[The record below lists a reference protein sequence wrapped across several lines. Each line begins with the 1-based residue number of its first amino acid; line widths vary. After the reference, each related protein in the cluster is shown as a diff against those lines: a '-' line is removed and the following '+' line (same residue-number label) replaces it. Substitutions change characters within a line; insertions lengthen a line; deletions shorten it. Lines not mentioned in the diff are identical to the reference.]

1 MRFEKTM
8 IKLIDGLDFLVFRFW
23 LIFSFVII
31 SGAFFIKALY
41 SMEDYPYFVW
51 NKAIDV
57 AFVVLSFSIFYI
69 IFKNKDYIQE
79 KISFVVLWVLFGG
92 VALAF
97 VLLVPLVPFSDM
109 HYVSEG
115 ALLISKLDIDAI
127 KASDYLQLVIKNLKV
142 SMFYG
147 LIALVLPSNILSF
160 KIINIFLYLM
170 SSHFISLI
178 SRELGF
184 KYNKITFIVCA
195 SFIPLIS
202 YCNHI
207 YFDLPTFCLCSAA
220 LYFFIKGGNK
230 NMIFSAFFVG
240 TACGLR
246 VLAIIFLIAIC
257 VGYVFDNINKGTL
270 KRSKIL
276 IVILFIII
284 SLAIPKGLSVVVDGN
299 FRRDDAQEESIWTLF
314 YMGINDEEFGFMHN
328 EILEEGQKDFGDFIT
343 LLTSRSIGQN
353 TKLFTKKIFWEW
365 SQGTYQS
372 QRYAFG
378 YDTENALDKYQ
389 YETVVTKYV
398 LKDGQLIRQLYN
410 SLCRAQYFVLFIL
423 MCVGTISIIQNREM
437 INRFRVMYYLFFG
450 TFLVLIFY
458 ELKSRYV
465 FHCII
470 PMVTIAM
477 EGMEYLFKNHEFVK
491 CGEKRS

>member
-160 KIINIFLYLM
+160 KII
-170 SSHFISLI
+170 
-178 SRELGF
+178 
-184 KYNKITFIVCA
+184 TFIVCA

-220 LYFFIKGGNK
+220 LLDILVRGNHDSGDLETGIPYPG
-230 NMIFSAFFVG
+230 NHLNSA
-240 TACGLR
+240 
-246 VLAIIFLIAIC
+246 
-257 VGYVFDNINKGTL
+257 
-270 KRSKIL
+270 
-276 IVILFIII
+276 
-284 SLAIPKGLSVVVDGN
+284 
-299 FRRDDAQEESIWTLF
+299 
-314 YMGINDEEFGFMHN
+314 
-328 EILEEGQKDFGDFIT
+328 
-343 LLTSRSIGQN
+343 
-353 TKLFTKKIFWEW
+353 
-365 SQGTYQS
+365 
-372 QRYAFG
+372 
-378 YDTENALDKYQ
+378 
-389 YETVVTKYV
+389 
-398 LKDGQLIRQLYN
+398 
-410 SLCRAQYFVLFIL
+410 
-423 MCVGTISIIQNREM
+423 
-437 INRFRVMYYLFFG
+437 
-450 TFLVLIFY
+450 
-458 ELKSRYV
+458 
-465 FHCII
+465 
-470 PMVTIAM
+470 
-477 EGMEYLFKNHEFVK
+477 
-491 CGEKRS
+491 